1 MYSVLLATLTVYF
14 GGVQAILD
22 NLPAFNNNN
31 HTFYTQNLANN
42 AISPART
49 LAKWPWGRVPYE
61 CMENS
66 FILNECVPEAI
77 DVYDITYGDVREAST
92 HKLNLS

>member
-1 MYSVLLATLTVYF
+1 MFLNNTRINKMYHIILPGLALF
-14 GGVQAILD
+14 IGGAHAILD

-31 HTFYTQNLANN
+31 HTFYTKNLANN
-42 AISPART
+42 AVSPTRT

-66 FILNECVPEAI
+66 FILNECTPETI
-77 DVYDITYGDVREAST
+77 DIYNITYGDV
-92 HKLNLS
+92 